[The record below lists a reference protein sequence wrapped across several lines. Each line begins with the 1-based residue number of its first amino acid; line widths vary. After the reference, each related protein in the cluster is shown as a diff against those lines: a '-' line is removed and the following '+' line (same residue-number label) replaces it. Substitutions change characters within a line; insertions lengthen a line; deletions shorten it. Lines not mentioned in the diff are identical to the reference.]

1 MKVGHFILGAL
12 LSWGARKHD
21 ENRVGMVTAAAMEG
35 GFGYQMICLGI
46 RANVAHEVNLKP

>member
-35 GFGYQMICLGI
+35 GFGYQMIWLGI